1 MYHYSELKGNII
13 YRIDVGCKWDA
24 ELIWNNE
31 FKTIKSP
38 YMYVNTISNS
48 YIELF
53 IYLSDKLGVMGYR
66 ISQIVTWN
74 KLKVLYNVTQK
85 TILKAKTSTCWQFT
99 TRSSR
104 IINEKSSGSNV
115 HYQYDNNKT
124 MRKKCRSKKKIL
136 NSHQVVPKC
145 SNTWALY
152 NFR

>member
-1 MYHYSELKGNII
+1 MGSNWG
-13 YRIDVGCKWDA
+13 V
-24 ELIWNNE
+24 ELIRNNK
-31 FKTIKSP
+31 FNTIKSQ

-53 IYLSDKLGVMGYR
+53 IYLSDKSGSDGWSHL
-66 ISQIVTWN
+66 SNCTVTWN
-74 KLKVLYNVTQK
+74 KLKVWYNVTQK
-85 TILKAKTSTCWQFT
+85 TILKAKNSTCWQFT

-115 HYQYDNNKT
+115 DYQHDNNKT

-136 NSHQVVPKC
+136 NSNQVVPKC

-152 NFR
+152 NFRYVAFIGHLLLLV